1 MRSVHRSAA
10 CVSRRSGLE
19 RPPAAGGDQLRPGLG
34 GGGKRPA
41 EGRNAAN
48 PRHSA
53 GFLHGGLLSGYGAG
67 AVASGLVPQRYAPDC
82 DGSLH
87 FISGG
92 HGSADVCA
100 SGAGQWTG
108 FIILPYR
115 DSDTA
120 ETPQRLSGCCGMC
133 DFRRGIGYYLLPD
146 APVPEAPGN
155 GSLFRG
161 ILDGP
166 ADCRCHS
173 GAVAH
178 GAAGGQVRPR
188 FRHEMPVPA
197 GGGGLCRADAEGGA
211 DGSLPDCSGAG
222 RIFPVPCCHGL
233 GMRGSFPG

>member
-1 MRSVHRSAA
+1 MRSLHCSAA
-10 CVSRRSGLE
+10 CVSRRAGLE

-87 FISGG
+87 FISSG
-92 HGSADVCA
+92 HGSADVRA

-108 FIILPYR
+108 FILLPYR

-155 GSLFRG
+155 GPLFRG

-173 GAVAH
+173 GAVAPWE
-178 GAAGGQVRPR
+178 GWRTGTAA
-188 FRHEMPVPA
+188 
-197 GGGGLCRADAEGGA
+197 L
-211 DGSLPDCSGAG
+211 SS
-222 RIFPVPCCHGL
+222 
-233 GMRGSFPG
+233 